1 MSASLIGRLGQALSG
16 YPPTPVSMSLTG
28 CATATPAKGRL
39 IAALCWEAFLKQS
52 FNPVRL
58 AVRPQGKL
66 FNPTFSGR
74 DE

>member
-39 IAALCWEAFLKQS
+39 IAALCWEAFFETVIQS
-52 FNPVRL
+52 CS
-58 AVRPQGKL
+58 
-66 FNPTFSGR
+66 FSR
-74 DE
+74 SPARQII